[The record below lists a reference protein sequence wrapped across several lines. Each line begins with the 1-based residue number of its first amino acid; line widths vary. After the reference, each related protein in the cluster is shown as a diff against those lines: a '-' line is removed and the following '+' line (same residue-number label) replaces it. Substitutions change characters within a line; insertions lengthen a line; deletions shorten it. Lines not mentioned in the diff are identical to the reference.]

1 MFVIIPINIK
11 EGVITEKRICVSCG
25 KQFVIED
32 KEKQF
37 YIKNGLTLPKRC
49 KSCREK
55 SKKVKNAAKRSAD
68 KKFLVSLT
76 LLGVA
81 AANIFTGFSY
91 YKNGEFLKA
100 VTNFCIAFTFFL
112 VFCIALIKKSKKPK
126 TEELIGIMNEFPL
139 GFSNPETFLEHYNKH
154 KDETKSHSP
163 REYLSKANRVV
174 SSKKSLKKT
183 EKEDGD
189 MIYFD
194 SATGEIVF
202 VSKFD
207 KIRTYYVSDYDYFKR
222 Q

>member
-1 MFVIIPINIK
+1 M
-11 EGVITEKRICVSCG
+11 
-25 KQFVIED
+25 IED

-37 YIKNGLTLPKRC
+37 YIKNGLDLPKRC
-49 KSCREK
+49 KTCREK
-55 SKKVKNAAKRSAD
+55 SKKVKNAGKRSAD
-68 KKFLVSLT
+68 KKFMASLT
-76 LLGVA
+76 VLGVA
-81 AANIFTGFSY
+81 AASLFTGISY

-112 VFCIALIKKSKKPK
+112 VFCITLIKKRKKPG
-126 TEELIGIMNEFPL
+126 TGELLGIMNEFPL

-154 KDETKSHSP
+154 KGETKSRSP

-174 SSKKSLKKT
+174 SSKKSLRKT

-202 VSKFD
+202 VSKYN
-207 KIRTYYVSDYDYFKR
+207 KIRTYYICDYDYFKR